1 MSEPNHSDGSA
12 DEHTKQTEMV
22 GRREAVVRFAKYT
35 APVMLAVLMSSTTD
49 GKAGVPICTTS
60 IPC

>member
-35 APVMLAVLMSSTTD
+35 APVMLAVLISAST
-49 GKAGVPICTTS
+49 GKPAVTVTGPPG
-60 IPC
+60 PC